1 MRLGQKVDNL
11 NFKHYPSLRHNN
23 YDKPFLSTSPPLD
36 YADNSPTHIAMYS
49 SVGRTALRAS
59 RRQFTQA
66 TRRTYAVE
74 AQTGHPE
81 DRAAGTQALKKG
93 AKRDPELMV

>member
-1 MRLGQKVDNL
+1 
-11 NFKHYPSLRHNN
+11 
-23 YDKPFLSTSPPLD
+23 
-36 YADNSPTHIAMYS
+36 MYS

-66 TRRTYAVE
+66 TRRTYAAE
-74 AQTGHPE
+74 AQSGHPE

-93 AKRDPELMV
+93 AKRDPELMVWHWKHPGRARETQWLGNGREREITKS